1 MLDYLNLP
9 LGEKAP
15 EVVNVVVEIPLQSVN
30 KYEYDKKLKVFR
42 LDRNLYSPVHFP
54 GDYGFLPSTLSH
66 DGDPLDVLVLVDAPS
81 FPGCVMEVRPIG
93 VLDML
98 DQGVHDEKL
107 LAVGK
112 SNPRYKDVWNYS
124 EIYPH
129 ILREITH
136 FFSIYKDLEGKRVET
151 RGWQDASAA
160 RSLIVESQKCFEM
173 KAGDIFYI
181 PPGHDSWVVGNE
193 PYVSIHMLGAQD
205 YAHK

>member
-1 MLDYLNLP
+1 MTNYLNLP
-9 LGEKAP
+9 IGESAP
-15 EVVNVVVEIPLQSVN
+15 DEINAVIEIPRGQTN
-30 KYEYDKKLKVFR
+30 KYEYDKKLHVFR

-66 DGDPLDVLVLVDAPS
+66 DGDALDVLVLVDSPS
-81 FPGCVMEVRPIG
+81 FTGCLMEVRPIG
-93 VLDML
+93 LLDMV

-129 ILREITH
+129 MLREITH

-151 RGWQDASAA
+151 KGWHDASVARKLISESQRSFLEQQAKAA
-160 RSLIVESQKCFEM
+160 RK
-173 KAGDIFYI
+173 
-181 PPGHDSWVVGNE
+181 
-193 PYVSIHMLGAQD
+193 
-205 YAHK
+205 

>member
-1 MLDYLNLP
+1 MAQADSVLSLAIDLTMLDYLKLP
-9 LGEKAP
+9 LGDKAP
-15 EVVNVVVEIPLQSVN
+15 EVVNVVIEIPLQSIN
-30 KYEYDKKLKVFR
+30 KYEYDKKLHVFR

-66 DGDPLDVLVLVDAPS
+66 DGDPLDVLVLVDSPS
-81 FPGCVMEVRPIG
+81 FSGCVMEVRPIG

-98 DQGVHDEKL
+98 DQGIHDEKL

-151 RGWQDASAA
+151 KGWQDASVARRLIIESHAA
-160 RSLIVESQKCFEM
+160 FEREQSREAPDRGVVEQ
-173 KAGDIFYI
+173 
-181 PPGHDSWVVGNE
+181 
-193 PYVSIHMLGAQD
+193 VS
-205 YAHK
+205 K